1 MSARVESTPVR
12 ESAWRPVVIAIVA
25 ALGLGALA
33 VGMVRI
39 AFDDDAPAAVTSVQ
53 SPLWDAQKLEA
64 MEGRELAEAATAGAA
79 VPALEPGELEGDPR
93 RSGARRAGDR
103 RAAVPALEP
112 GELKAILEGR
122 AVGQVGAEDPIP
134 DPPRPE
140 AFASGVR
147 RTDDGTGRARARGEP
162 GPSVFRTD
170 PCVPHRSSH
179 PPSRELH
186 MRAAA

>member
-1 MSARVESTPVR
+1 MSARVESTPAR

-33 VGMVRI
+33 VGTVRI

-64 MEGRELAEAATAGAA
+64 MEGRQLAEVATAGAV
-79 VPALEPGELEGDPR
+79 VPALEPGELKGILEGQ
-93 RSGARRAGDR
+93 GLAEQAIA

-122 AVGQVGAEDPIP
+122 AVGQVGAEDPILTP
-134 DPPRPE
+134 HVPKRSPRE
-140 AFASGVR
+140 
-147 RTDDGTGRARARGEP
+147 
-162 GPSVFRTD
+162 
-170 PCVPHRSSH
+170 
-179 PPSRELH
+179 
-186 MRAAA
+186 